1 MAKRIPKYNPAF
13 LTGDELVEAFVVR
26 YAELETIVQVIREN
40 VGESNQ
46 HFLVIGP
53 RGIGKTML
61 VLRVAEEV
69 RRDKDL
75 SERWYPLVFSEESY
89 PVTSPGEF
97 WLEALFHLGEQTDEE
112 RWKGTY
118 KELMKEQDEI
128 RLRERALAQL
138 MDFADAQGKR
148 ILLVVENFNMLVG
161 DQISDDDAWVVRKT
175 LLNEGRVMLLASA
188 TSRFEQIDNEE
199 KAMFELFRR
208 IKLERLEGDEC
219 RALWTSITGEEIT
232 NERIRP
238 IEILTGGSPRL
249 VRIVSRFASKMSL
262 KELMDDL
269 MHLVDDHTEYFKR
282 QLDYLP
288 ATERKVYLALAEIWD
303 PATAKEV
310 AKAARVGVSKASSLL
325 GRLVERG
332 AVVPADGEGRKKRY
346 QVAERMYNIYYLMRR
361 RGAPSRRVK
370 AVVNFM
376 VSFYGEEE
384 LATMAARIAE
394 EACDLAAEMRVDHY
408 CAYEGIL
415 ERAASSETRY
425 KLVEITPK
433 GFFEMPDI
441 PSSIKR
447 LVEPEGREKDV
458 SEILGRA
465 GTLRE
470 DAKTVGEAEELYRRA
485 IEIAPQSAKAWGA
498 LGLLL
503 HEKLERYDEAEKAYR
518 RAIELKDGKY
528 AWGWAHLGL
537 LLHEKLEWYDE
548 AEKAYRKAIELDEKS
563 AWGWAHLG
571 LLLHEKLERYDEA
584 EKAYRKAIELEP
596 KVAWGH
602 GKLGCLLHE
611 KLERYDEAEKAYRKA
626 IELDEKSAWAWAH
639 LGLLLHEKLER
650 YDEAEKAYRKAIEL
664 DEKSVGGWAGLGLL
678 LHEKLERYKEA
689 EEAYRKGIELDEKY
703 AGVWWAA
710 LGLLLDEKLG
720 RYDDAEEA
728 YRKALEVGPENRLV
742 LQKLT
747 ILLLTKLERPS
758 EAVEL
763 AQKNLAQEAEDAGM
777 RNSFAWAFYQHGS
790 LELLPEAEKW
800 AHEAVEL
807 KPEDGY
813 YRHTL
818 ASILC
823 RLGKV
828 QEALEQGRKYLED
841 TALVEKTVNEGI
853 DLFVGLAARGV
864 AKEAL
869 KILEESAS
877 CEVLE
882 PLIVGLRMYLG
893 EDVQVAT
900 EIMEIGKDVVKRIEE
915 QRDELEAEEG
925 SEKKSKGRKKRG

>member
-188 TSRFEQIDNEE
+188 TSSFEQIDNEE

-518 RAIELKDGKY
+518 
-528 AWGWAHLGL
+528 
-537 LLHEKLEWYDE
+537 
-548 AEKAYRKAIELDEKS
+548 
-563 AWGWAHLG
+563 
-571 LLLHEKLERYDEA
+571 
-584 EKAYRKAIELEP
+584 
-596 KVAWGH
+596 
-602 GKLGCLLHE
+602 
-611 KLERYDEAEKAYRKA
+611 
-626 IELDEKSAWAWAH
+626 
-639 LGLLLHEKLER
+639 
-650 YDEAEKAYRKAIEL
+650 KAIEL

>member
-26 YAELETIVQVIREN
+26 YAELEMIVQVIREN
-40 VGESNQ
+40 IGESNQ
-46 HFLVIGP
+46 HFLVMGP

-118 KELMKEQDEI
+118 KELMAEQGEM
-128 RLRERALAQL
+128 RLRERALSQL

-161 DQISDDDAWVVRKT
+161 DQISDDDAWALRKT

-188 TSRFEQIDNEE
+188 TSSFEQIVNEE

-208 IKLERLEGDEC
+208 IKLVPLGGDEC

-249 VRIVSRFASKMSL
+249 LRIVSRFASKMSL
-262 KELMDDL
+262 KELMEDL

-282 QLDYLP
+282 HLECLP
-288 ATERKVYLALAEIWD
+288 VVERKVYLALAEIWD
-303 PATAKEV
+303 PATAKDV

-332 AVVPADGEGRKKRY
+332 AVVLVDGEGRKKRY

-394 EACDLAAEMRVDHY
+394 EACDLAAEMRMDHY

-415 ERAASSETRY
+415 ERAAGSGVRD

-433 GFFEMPDI
+433 GFFEMPDM

-447 LVEPEGREKDV
+447 LVEPEGREKHV
-458 SEILGRA
+458 SEILARA

-470 DAKTVGEAEELYRRA
+470 NAKTVGEAEEFYRSA
-485 IEIAPQSAKAWGA
+485 IKIAPRSAKTWAL

-503 HEKLERYDEAEKAYR
+503 HEKLERHVDAE
-518 RAIELKDGKY
+518 E
-528 AWGWAHLGL
+528 
-537 LLHEKLEWYDE
+537 
-548 AEKAYRKAIELDEKS
+548 AYRKAIELDEKS
-563 AWGWAHLG
+563 AGAWAGLG

-584 EKAYRKAIELEP
+584 EKAYRK
-596 KVAWGH
+596 V
-602 GKLGCLLHE
+602 
-611 KLERYDEAEKAYRKA
+611 
-626 IELDEKSAWAWAH
+626 IELDEMFAWAWAL
-639 LGLLLHEKLER
+639 LG
-650 YDEAEKAYRKAIEL
+650 
-664 DEKSVGGWAGLGLL
+664 
-678 LHEKLERYKEA
+678 
-689 EEAYRKGIELDEKY
+689 
-703 AGVWWAA
+703 
-710 LGLLLDEKLG
+710 
-720 RYDDAEEA
+720 
-728 YRKALEVGPENRLV
+728 
-742 LQKLT
+742 
-747 ILLLTKLERPS
+747 
-758 EAVEL
+758 
-763 AQKNLAQEAEDAGM
+763 
-777 RNSFAWAFYQHGS
+777 
-790 LELLPEAEKW
+790 
-800 AHEAVEL
+800 
-807 KPEDGY
+807 
-813 YRHTL
+813 
-818 ASILC
+818 
-823 RLGKV
+823 
-828 QEALEQGRKYLED
+828 
-841 TALVEKTVNEGI
+841 
-853 DLFVGLAARGV
+853 
-864 AKEAL
+864 
-869 KILEESAS
+869 
-877 CEVLE
+877 
-882 PLIVGLRMYLG
+882 
-893 EDVQVAT
+893 
-900 EIMEIGKDVVKRIEE
+900 
-915 QRDELEAEEG
+915 
-925 SEKKSKGRKKRG
+925 